1 MPRFALPFWAILPD
15 QIDDPVL
22 QLLRATGATGRPP
35 ETRQEKQL
43 NLGLDM
49 PFVS

>member
-1 MPRFALPFWAILPD
+1 MIRFSNFCGDRSDRPS
-15 QIDDPVL
+15 
-22 QLLRATGATGRPP
+22 TGDSHK
-35 ETRQEKQL
+35 EQL